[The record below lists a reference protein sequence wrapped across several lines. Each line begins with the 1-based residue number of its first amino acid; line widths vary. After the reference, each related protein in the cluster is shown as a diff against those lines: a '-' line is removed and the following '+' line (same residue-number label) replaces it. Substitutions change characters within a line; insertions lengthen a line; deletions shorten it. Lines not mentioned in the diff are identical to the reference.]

1 MKLYR
6 YHSPYRSQ
14 FIQAKGTMGK
24 VRSGCILV
32 WDSQYYRA
40 LGECAPLNGFS
51 EESILECLDE
61 FKRFETEVENVLTR
75 FEEDFTN
82 CPFPSLS
89 VLGRW
94 EQEVTQW
101 FNPKYPSLRFGISM
115 LMYDWLSQRYN
126 LPMHS
131 FFLRVCDDFKQEIHD
146 DANHASISVNALLP
160 ILDMHE
166 SLSNIAEI
174 IKKGYEVVKI
184 KVSGNHEDNIRL
196 LSQIK
201 DRAPN
206 LGLRLDANAQW
217 SAESFLPWAKK
228 YSKLDLEYIEQPFSK
243 SDFAVELK
251 KCTQAEVALPP
262 FAADESCACVTD
274 FYELLN
280 TTQLPYY
287 IIKPTLM
294 GGLSD
299 ILKVIIDAKKLD
311 STCVLSSSF
320 DGIISRKVIASLANF
335 SNYIGEID
343 IAHGLDTGKWLIET
357 YGSPEFLL
365 MAEIQNGRFNLEDT
379 LFNEPIE
386 DGTSSPRNNAQR
398 LSLERLVSIQQLE
411 PIPMDAL

>member
-6 YHSPYRSQ
+6 YHSSYRSQ

-24 VRSGCILV
+24 VRSGCVLV
-32 WDSQYYRA
+32 WKSQSYRA
-40 LGECAPLNGFS
+40 LGECAPLKGFS

-61 FKRFETEVENVLTR
+61 FRRFESEVENVLTR

-131 FFLRVCDDFKQEIHD
+131 FFLRLYDDVKQEVHN
-146 DANHASISVNALLP
+146 DASYASVPVNALLP
-160 ILDMHE
+160 ILDTQE
-166 SLSNIAEI
+166 SLVTIDEI

-201 DRAPN
+201 DRVPN
-206 LGLRLDANAQW
+206 LRLRLDANAQW
-217 SAESFLPWAKK
+217 SAENFLPWAKK
-228 YSKLDLEYIEQPFSK
+228 YSELDLEYIEQPFSK
-243 SDFAVELK
+243 SDFTVELR
-251 KCTQAEVALPP
+251 KCTRAKVALPP
-262 FAADESCACVTD
+262 FAADESCAGVTD
-274 FYELLN
+274 FYELLHA
-280 TTQLPYY
+280 TQLPYY

-299 ILKVIIDAKKLD
+299 ILKVIIEAKKHH

-365 MAEIQNGRFNLEDT
+365 MPEIQNGRFNLEDT

-411 PIPMDAL
+411 PIPMDA

>member
-61 FKRFETEVENVLTR
+61 FRRFESEVENVLTR

-126 LPMHS
+126 QPMHS
-131 FFLRVCDDFKQEIHD
+131 FFLRLCDDFKHEIHD
-146 DANHASISVNALLP
+146 DANHASIPVNALLP

-217 SAESFLPWAKK
+217 SAENFLPWAKK
-228 YSKLDLEYIEQPFSK
+228 
-243 SDFAVELK
+243 
-251 KCTQAEVALPP
+251 
-262 FAADESCACVTD
+262 
-274 FYELLN
+274 
-280 TTQLPYY
+280 
-287 IIKPTLM
+287 
-294 GGLSD
+294 
-299 ILKVIIDAKKLD
+299 ILRIRSGV
-311 STCVLSSSF
+311 
-320 DGIISRKVIASLANF
+320 
-335 SNYIGEID
+335 
-343 IAHGLDTGKWLIET
+343 H
-357 YGSPEFLL
+357 
-365 MAEIQNGRFNLEDT
+365 
-379 LFNEPIE
+379 
-386 DGTSSPRNNAQR
+386 
-398 LSLERLVSIQQLE
+398 
-411 PIPMDAL
+411 